1 MRENKIISILLA
13 FFAGAGVCWLWL
25 SNRVY
30 QVAKEISKEIV
41 NEVID
46 EIYPCKLIVFHNYNQ
61 DEESIVT
68 DFTNYKSK
76 GLVGLIMNKV
86 GDPPDAKHEAMAQ
99 QPLYYKNAVVYKLGD
114 TWLWK
119 VL

>member
-13 FFAGAGVCWLWL
+13 FFAGAGACWLWL

-30 QVAKEISKEIV
+30 QVAKEITKEIV

-46 EIYPCKLIVFHNYNQ
+46 EIYPCKLIVFHKYNQ

-68 DFTNYKSK
+68 DFTNYESK
-76 GLVGLIMNKV
+76 GLVGLVMNKV
-86 GDPPDAKHEAMAQ
+86 GDPPDVKHEAMAQ
-99 QPLYYKNAVVYKLGD
+99 QP
-114 TWLWK
+114 
-119 VL
+119 